1 MVQQGTAQQ
10 IVMKPADDYIMDFVR
25 DINRA
30 RVLRVRGVMERE
42 GLPENADGAIPENIS
57 LEDALPRLASAG
69 HEAVPVQNKQGQ
81 IVGSITVESVIQA
94 MIRPDHDNRN

>member
-1 MVQQGTAQQ
+1 
-10 IVMKPADDYIMDFVR
+10 
-25 DINRA
+25 
-30 RVLRVRGVMERE
+30 MERFQK
-42 GLPENADGAIPENIS
+42 NIS